1 MGGLCT
7 SAPQQV
13 NSGGPRTI
21 KEAPMMTLEDFAQ
34 DQQQY
39 VGQLARLTSQ
49 SAKHIEGPLAAK
61 KVNLSSAQRMQV
73 DPILAQEFV
82 ETAKAIKVKQH
93 QLMKQIINLG
103 TLLDMSIASLQGIV
117 ARMTQAGQ
125 QGSERCKSFRK
136 QVEAIERGAEKLQN
150 LKNKVKKLDP
160 NQESLNNIKVRM
172 STSQLN
178 LNVMD
183 SSSARSQNDLRKM
196 MTVAGSSNRDPD
208 STRDSA
214 AAVDM
219 DLDQEE
225 LEGKIQE
232 YLRKLNEILTD
243 YERQRVIESAVIN
256 IERFN
261 SMLQAFMDLPE
272 TEQLLKSVKNE
283 GDQERYCILTD
294 AIQHEIIDLENQ
306 ISDNQADTTVLFVK
320 LDAVE
325 RLTDSLT
332 HQTLLSSI
340 AEKKGENKQ
349 NLVRKVSLSHLQ
361 QVCESKLQELSQ
373 LEHQVDVVLMSNPD
387 STEKIQLAQSAIKDG
402 LSVYKQLSEKEE
414 SIDEITDALF
424 K

>member
-1 MGGLCT
+1 
-7 SAPQQV
+7 
-13 NSGGPRTI
+13 
-21 KEAPMMTLEDFAQ
+21 
-34 DQQQY
+34 
-39 VGQLARLTSQ
+39 
-49 SAKHIEGPLAAK
+49 
-61 KVNLSSAQRMQV
+61 MQV

-178 LNVMD
+178 LNVME
-183 SSSARSQNDLRKM
+183 SSARSQNDLRKM
-196 MTVAGSSNRDPD
+196 MTVAGGSNRDPD

-219 DLDQEE
+219 ELDQEE

-272 TEQLLKSVKNE
+272 TEQLLKAVKNE
-283 GDQERYCILTD
+283 GDQERYCILTE
-294 AIQHEIIDLENQ
+294 AIQNEIIDLENQ
-306 ISDNQADTTVLFVK
+306 ISDNQADTTVLFGK

-349 NLVRKVSLSHLQ
+349 NLVRKVSISHLQ

-402 LSVYKQLSEKEE
+402 LSVYKQKSENEE
-414 SIDEITDALF
+414 SIDEITEALF
-424 K
+424 T